1 MTDPADISLQEISS
15 GHGSDSDSDSDSDES
30 LQAKLERMEQSYVC
44 AMSLTLSRND
54 SIRI

>member
-15 GHGSDSDSDSDSDES
+15 GHSDSDSDSDSDES